1 MRRSG
6 SMVLAALAAQLIW
19 ASTPAIAADFAAYD
33 GKDAVREGSGG
44 TKIVTDGVEF
54 WTSGAPPHRYRI
66 LGVLTDQR
74 GTGLLSGS
82 ATGTSVARH
91 IRSLGGD
98 GAILLGRDEQV
109 RGAIIS
115 NGVVGIARRATTQ
128 LLVVKYEDPPGP
140 TAPQ

>member
-1 MRRSG
+1 MRFIASIAAVAI
-6 SMVLAALAAQLIW
+6 VLASGHAL
-19 ASTPAIAADFAAYD
+19 AADFAAYD
-33 GKDAVREGSGG
+33 GKDAVRDGTGG

-54 WTSGAPPHRYRI
+54 WTSGTPPHHYRL

-82 ATGTSVARH
+82 ATGSSVARH

-98 GAILLGRDEQV
+98 AAIILDREDQI
-109 RGAIIS
+109 RGAIVS

-128 LLVVKYEDPPGP
+128 LLVVKYEDLPAQP
-140 TAPQ
+140 TTP